1 MVHDEKAAV
10 AIILGKMKPK
20 GSYDAEEQAEMH
32 PDESLHACAED
43 LLGAIK
49 ADDAAGVADA
59 LKAFFHICDAMPH
72 EEGEHMSEEQEH
84 GYE

>member
-1 MVHDEKAAV
+1 M
-10 AIILGKMKPK
+10 
-20 GSYDAEEQAEMH
+20 AEEQAESH

-49 ADDAAGVADA
+49 AGDAAGVADA
-59 LKAFFHICDAMPH
+59 LKAFFHICDSMPH